1 MTKTPQLRFEGFEG
15 EWQSN
20 KMEEMAQFKAGYAFK
35 SEQMLSKKSNY
46 QLLKMSNVYQNELRL
61 DRNPFTNRS

>member
-1 MTKTPQLRFEGFEG
+1 MSTATLHSEKKKVLIPQLRFQEFDG
-15 EWQSN
+15 EWESN

-46 QLLKMSNVYQNELRL
+46 QLLKMCY
-61 DRNPFTNRS
+61 